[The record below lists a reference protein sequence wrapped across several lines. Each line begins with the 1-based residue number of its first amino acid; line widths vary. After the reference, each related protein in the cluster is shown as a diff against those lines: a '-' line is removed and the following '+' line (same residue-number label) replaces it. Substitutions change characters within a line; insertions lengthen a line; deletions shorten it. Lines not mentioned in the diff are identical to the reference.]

1 MLLTNTH
8 TGERYELIENEY
20 YIGRSEYCDI
30 VIREPT
36 LSRKH
41 ARLFRSGNEW
51 FVEDL
56 GSTNGITLNGIRL
69 AEGQRCCV
77 RAGDRLVLGTVVPL
91 AFEKEEE
98 EEEQTVGV
106 QFFRK
111 EREPSVRMPEAAPA
125 EPVRPAW
132 AQPRPAWDERP
143 VRPAEEPAPAQPAWD
158 ERPAAMSAPV
168 QPAAAPIQAEPAEEL
183 TFRRFVE
190 TLAQPG
196 IRRSITA
203 AAIILYVCCAIT
215 LVLGLVAGN
224 YGVLIDVAVILPL
237 TILMQVKKS
246 KGFAIALVCIA
257 ALEFA
262 LTTVMT
268 GQVGGWLPLL
278 GSVSA
283 LLALLQA
290 DKAYKTYIGAP
301 GSTPRF

>member
-1 MLLTNTH
+1 MLLTNTR
-8 TGERYELIENEY
+8 TGERYELIAEEY

-41 ARLFRSGNEW
+41 ARIFRSGNEW

-56 GSTNGITLNGIRL
+56 GSTNGITLNGSRL
-69 AEGQRCCV
+69 AEGQRCCI
-77 RAGDRLVLGTVVPL
+77 RAGDRLVLGTVVPFV
-91 AFEKEEE
+91 FEKEEE

-111 EREPSVRMPEAAPA
+111 EREPSLRMP

-132 AQPRPAWDERP
+132 EERP
-143 VRPAEEPAPAQPAWD
+143 VQPAWEERPVQPAAEPAPAQPA
-158 ERPAAMSAPV
+158 RS
-168 QPAAAPIQAEPAEEL
+168 AAAPSQAVPAEGL
-183 TFRRFVE
+183 TLKSFVE
-190 TLAQPG
+190 TVAEPR

-203 AAIILYVCCAIT
+203 AAIILYICCAVT
-215 LVLGLVAGN
+215 LAVAIIAGN
-224 YGVLIDVAVILPL
+224 YGVLINVAVILPL

-246 KGFAIALVCIA
+246 KGVAIALVCIS

-262 LTTVMT
+262 LTTFMT
-268 GQVGGWLPLL
+268 GKPGGWLLLL
-278 GSVSA
+278 GSVSG

-290 DKAYKTYIGAP
+290 EKAYKTYIGAP